1 MRIALITQWIRVA
14 IDDVPR
20 RATARRYAFGVAAC
34 QIGWL
39 SLFVAPQ
46 LWLLAFATLVPIELL
61 IPAWAERA
69 ERTTF
74 HPEHIAERHGLFMI
88 IVLGES
94 VLAASFAI
102 QGVLGANGVT
112 FDLVAAIVG
121 SLLIVYS
128 IWWIYF
134 DRPDEH
140 LLDSVPTA
148 LAWNYLHL
156 PIFAAGAA
164 VGAGLVVAIEEV
176 SGHAH
181 LGRLAVGAIVGAPIV
196 VYLLSLVLLYAR
208 VRRDLSHRLVVP
220 LAIALTVGA
229 IFTPAPVLAIGLV
242 LTGVVAVKITMR
254 VHDTPHTKTLAQ
266 VESIRA

>member
-1 MRIALITQWIRVA
+1 
-14 IDDVPR
+14 
-20 RATARRYAFGVAAC
+20 
-34 QIGWL
+34 
-39 SLFVAPQ
+39 
-46 LWLLAFATLVPIELL
+46 
-61 IPAWAERA
+61 
-69 ERTTF
+69 
-74 HPEHIAERHGLFMI
+74 MI